1 MIEGRFIPMSERE
14 EELMEELFVATREA
28 NSDGVSKIR
37 IASMLAY
44 MAAGA
49 VDPSAVDTE
58 TVQDHPDAEDLE
70 ERLSSSDDTE
80 PALCP
85 LCERDDTETEIADV
99 QTQIGGQ
106 LRVVPCGHQ
115 VEWENR
121 DILGD
126 WLEDIEDD
134 LTS

>member
-1 MIEGRFIPMSERE
+1 MSERE
-14 EELMEELFVATREA
+14 EELMEDLFVATREA
-28 NSDGVSKIR
+28 HSDGVSKIR

-44 MAAGA
+44 MSAGA
-49 VDPSAVDTE
+49 TDPSAVDTE
-58 TVQDHPDAEDLE
+58 TVENNPDARDLE

-85 LCERDDTETEIADV
+85 LCEDDGRHTEITDV

-106 LRVVPCGHQ
+106 LLVRPCGHE

-121 DILGD
+121 EILGD
-126 WLEDIEDD
+126 WLEDIEGD

>member
-1 MIEGRFIPMSERE
+1 MSERE
-14 EELMEELFVATREA
+14 QELMEDLFVATREA
-28 NSDGVSKIR
+28 NNDGVSKVR

-44 MAAGA
+44 MSAGA
-49 VDPSAVDTE
+49 TDPSALDTE
-58 TVQDHPDAEDLE
+58 TVENNPDAQDLE
-70 ERLSSSDDTE
+70 ERLSPSDDSE

-85 LCERDDTETEIADV
+85 LCKREETETRITDV

-106 LRVVPCGHQ
+106 LRVVPCGHE

-121 DILGD
+121 DILGN
-126 WLEDIEDD
+126 WLEDIENN